1 MKIEISKTKKKKTT
15 EKSTE
20 KKITFSKFLAIFSCV
35 LVVIS
40 LIDLLV
46 INSKLLSGELITYD
60 FTAFVYLIPSS
71 FGLCAATFAFYYN
84 KSKLENAIKI
94 RYSYVTKLLELKK
107 SMELYSKEE
116 LQYQIDNYINEAEN
130 GSDNQ
135 LSNAEN
141 SAADEINVN
150 V

>member
-1 MKIEISKTKKKKTT
+1 MKIEISRTKKKKTT

-35 LVVIS
+35 LVIIS

-107 SMELYSKEE
+107 SNMVKTRVTKTKSVVNNTKKGE
-116 LQYQIDNYINEAEN
+116 IVNEKRKRGRPKKIKDAE
-130 GSDNQ
+130 
-135 LSNAEN
+135 
-141 SAADEINVN
+141 
-150 V
+150 